1 MVYNSGIKITMACP
15 EQPLIFVNNLF
26 IIDYLE
32 STSATSPVNLSAS
45 GDVNLIQIINC
56 NNIDNGCIS
65 SNISTYG
72 GCNSPYKVQRQLTTG
87 RERKRVVRSAP
98 NG

>member
-1 MVYNSGIKITMACP
+1 MKLLSIAFHKNCC
-15 EQPLIFVNNLF
+15 F
-26 IIDYLE
+26 IQDYLE

-65 SNISTYG
+65 SNISNFG